1 MIPEIR
7 KNLVLL
13 RELNRNGFTTR
24 LVSETLELL
33 AEMERSINGSKPTYR
48 PDPFGLPSRVT
59 RRGPDVDHHEHD
71 VTQSGTMN

>member
-33 AEMERSINGSKPTYR
+33 AEMERSINGSKPTHR
-48 PDPFGLPSRVT
+48 PDPSRLSSRIV
-59 RRGPDVDHHEHD
+59 RRGPDVDHHEHN
-71 VTQSGTMN
+71 VTQLGTMD

>member
-13 RELNRNGFTTR
+13 RELNRNGFTNR

-33 AEMERSINGSKPTYR
+33 AEMER
-48 PDPFGLPSRVT
+48 
-59 RRGPDVDHHEHD
+59 
-71 VTQSGTMN
+71 

>member
-13 RELNRNGFTTR
+13 REFNRNGFTTR
-24 LVSETLELL
+24 LVSETLGLL

-71 VTQSGTMN
+71 VTQFGTMD

>member
-24 LVSETLELL
+24 LVSETLGLL

-48 PDPFGLPSRVT
+48 PDPFSLPSRVT
-59 RRGPDVDHHEHD
+59 RRGLDVDHYEHD
-71 VTQSGTMN
+71 VTQFGTMD

>member
-24 LVSETLELL
+24 LVFETLGLL
-33 AEMERSINGSKPTYR
+33 AEMERSINGSKPTHR
-48 PDPFGLPSRVT
+48 PDPFGLPSRVA
-59 RRGPDVDHHEHD
+59 RRGPDVDHG
-71 VTQSGTMN
+71 VTQFGTMD

>member
-24 LVSETLELL
+24 LVSETLGLL

-71 VTQSGTMN
+71 GTQFGTMD

>member
-24 LVSETLELL
+24 LVSETLGLL

-71 VTQSGTMN
+71 VSQFGTMD

>member
-48 PDPFGLPSRVT
+48 PDPFGLPSRIV

-71 VTQSGTMN
+71 VTQFGTMD

>member
-24 LVSETLELL
+24 LVSETLGLL
-33 AEMERSINGSKPTYR
+33 AEMEHSINGSKPTYR

-71 VTQSGTMN
+71 VTQFGTMD

>member
-24 LVSETLELL
+24 LVSETLGLL

-59 RRGPDVDHHEHD
+59 RRGPDVDYHEHD
-71 VTQSGTMN
+71 VTQFGTMD

>member
-24 LVSETLELL
+24 LVSETLGLL

-71 VTQSGTMN
+71 VTQFGTMD

>member
-24 LVSETLELL
+24 LVSETLGLL
-33 AEMERSINGSKPTYR
+33 AEMERSISGSKPTHR

-59 RRGPDVDHHEHD
+59 RRGPDVDHYEHD
-71 VTQSGTMN
+71 VTEFGTMD

>member
-24 LVSETLELL
+24 LVSETLDLL
-33 AEMERSINGSKPTYR
+33 ADIERSINGSKPAYR
-48 PDPFGLPSRVT
+48 PNPFGLSSRVT

-71 VTQSGTMN
+71 VTQFGSMD

>member
-24 LVSETLELL
+24 LVAETLGLL

-48 PDPFGLPSRVT
+48 PDPSRLLSRVT
-59 RRGPDVDHHEHD
+59 RRGPDVDHYEHD
-71 VTQSGTMN
+71 VTQFGTMD

>member
-24 LVSETLELL
+24 LVSETLSLL

-71 VTQSGTMN
+71 VTQFGTMD

>member
-24 LVSETLELL
+24 LVAETLGLL
-33 AEMERSINGSKPTYR
+33 AEMERSINGSKPAYR
-48 PDPFGLPSRVT
+48 PDPLGLRSRVV

-71 VTQSGTMN
+71 VTQFGSMD